1 MKLRAAL
8 LLCACMVLCSCESS
22 TVTSQVKQ
30 DGTSSETTTSQTIS
44 TAEESVGEITVPTTF
59 TEDEEWLHSFIE
71 QNFEAA
77 NKYVQLEYMGCNG
90 DVEVCIDGDEQIVIY
105 GRINSDGPFEN
116 AEKYRESLS
125 EYYSA
130 DIVDRFMD
138 NVTICKKVK
147 ETDESYYH
155 ADGVNGRIYVEIAHD
170 ESGEPVKRLTKYLEI
185 DGVMYRD
192 TGMGSRGSAGVFAY
206 SKISAMSDD
215 EIIFTYPIRQDLTDE
230 LILTGIA
237 KGRLVQ
243 EDGTWKF
250 GWYLGEDNVTDKYND
265 IWYA

>member
-30 DGTSSETTTSQTIS
+30 DGTSSETTASRAIT
-44 TAEESVGEITVPTTF
+44 TAEESVRKITVPTTF

-71 QNFEAA
+71 QNFETA

-155 ADGVNGRIYVEIAHD
+155 ADGVNGRIY
-170 ESGEPVKRLTKYLEI
+170 
-185 DGVMYRD
+185 RD
-192 TGMGSRGSAGVFAY
+192 STR
-206 SKISAMSDD
+206 
-215 EIIFTYPIRQDLTDE
+215 
-230 LILTGIA
+230 
-237 KGRLVQ
+237 
-243 EDGTWKF
+243 
-250 GWYLGEDNVTDKYND
+250 
-265 IWYA
+265 